1 VNDDGSRNTVNVRRA
16 TVRVVPLHEK
26 QESSQSSRSR
36 QVQKKKKLSQTHISP
51 VLQLACDRELVGVGP
66 SGRDWALRHA
76 GGPVRPIRAILDNA
90 VEMNRRRLVEE
101 VRDVHQDEIACIELH
116 LSAC

>member
-1 VNDDGSRNTVNVRRA
+1 MGPVIPSMYVPRRCEWCHCTRSRRA
-16 TVRVVPLHEK
+16 VSHHALAK
-26 QESSQSSRSR
+26 YK
-36 QVQKKKKLSQTHISP
+36 KKKKLSQTHISP